1 MFTRREAAI
10 RLDIPVEMAQ
20 RHGIPATMR
29 DAELSAIEADPPAWL
44 AQSRANR
51 RPGARPVWMRLECAV
66 CGLEEWERPKKWWPD
81 FTMLVCDRHDPSE
94 APRRAAGTVRS
105 EIEGVGTRF
114 VGIVDSPA

>member
-29 DAELSAIEADPPAWL
+29 EAELAAIEADPPAWL
-44 AQSRANR
+44 VQSRANR
-51 RPGARPVWMRLECAV
+51 RADARPVWVRLECVV
-66 CGLEEWERPKKWWPD
+66 CGLTEWERPKKWWPR
-81 FTMLVCDRHDPSE
+81 LSAVVCDRHDPSE
-94 APRRAAGTVRS
+94 PPRRAAGTVRA
-105 EIEGVGTRF
+105 EVEGIGSRF